1 MVEEDRKGMSEWK
14 KALRTEIYY
23 LKREA
28 RRFFNIE
35 GVVRIRGEKWWDK
48 STPKKEEKEGVD
60 ILDNK
65 VNGAER

>member
-1 MVEEDRKGMSEWK
+1 MDQKDRDRMSEWK
-14 KALRTEIYY
+14 KAIRTDIYN

-48 STPKKEEKEGVD
+48 STSKKEEK
-60 ILDNK
+60 
-65 VNGAER
+65 